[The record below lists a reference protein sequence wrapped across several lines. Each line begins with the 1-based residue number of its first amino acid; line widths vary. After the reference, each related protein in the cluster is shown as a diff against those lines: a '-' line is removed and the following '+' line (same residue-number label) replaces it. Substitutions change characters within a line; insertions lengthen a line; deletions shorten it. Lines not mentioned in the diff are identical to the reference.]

1 MEVPSNNQ
9 DTITYNSVSGISNNK
24 GDNMSE
30 KEKIALLLDFLHDY
44 VNGTYIGYEDDELER
59 ANSIIGAVKSNELL
73 ETHLVEVT

>member
-1 MEVPSNNQ
+1 
-9 DTITYNSVSGISNNK
+9 
-24 GDNMSE
+24 MSE